1 MISNGVSGCFKM
13 QTNSSMTTKNDDD
26 VHKKKEIVNQI
37 TTFYAKQNKKKQL
50 PYLFDG
56 KEIIIIKCGKWGCFS
71 KV

>member
-37 TTFYAKQNKKKQL
+37 TTFYAKQNKKTIAI
-50 PYLFDG
+50 F
-56 KEIIIIKCGKWGCFS
+56 I
-71 KV
+71 